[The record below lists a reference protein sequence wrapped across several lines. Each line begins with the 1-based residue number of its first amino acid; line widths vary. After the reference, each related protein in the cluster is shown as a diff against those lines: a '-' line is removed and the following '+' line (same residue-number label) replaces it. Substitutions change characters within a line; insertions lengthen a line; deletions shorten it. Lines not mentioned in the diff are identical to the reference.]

1 MSFKSGEIIIKGNKV
16 TSINK
21 DERANSEE
29 SLPSLSKEEIVF
41 LLKVIQKHEF
51 VGKDIE
57 ILYNTTLNLQKQYIH
72 LSNKQIK
79 NGRRVIYI
87 RTINIK
93 RN

>member
-21 DERANSEE
+21 DERADSEK
-29 SLPSLSKEEIVF
+29 SLPSLSKEEIMF

-57 ILYNTTLNLQKQYIH
+57 QLYNTTLRLQEIYIY
-72 LSNKQIK
+72 LSNK
-79 NGRRVIYI
+79 
-87 RTINIK
+87 
-93 RN
+93 